1 MASPIAAFCP
11 PAPWC
16 CYLRFGVYPTVCVLY
31 FKDTGSYCICFFS
44 QYMVNVFP
52 SIFQHILSTGYLLAQ
67 YLIEM
72 FLTLFKPLLL
82 DNEVQI
88 FCALVN

>member
-1 MASPIAAFCP
+1 
-11 PAPWC
+11 
-16 CYLRFGVYPTVCVLY
+16 
-31 FKDTGSYCICFFS
+31 
-44 QYMVNVFP
+44 MVNVFP